1 MIISSTKLLTLPI
14 LLSVLLGI
22 AKGQSVEKLCKKHEK
37 EFNELF
43 VEKKG
48 DSVTEILWE
57 ESLEKKEDKEEEK
70 KRLEEQKETE
80 KAKGEEANAK
90 NVSWLS
96 TLLGIYLC
104 KGSVITKTDTND
116 KPYKKYEP
124 EFAVIAE
131 KEIFAKIRRKFN
143 ITDEELLLSLSLS
156 DLVPLNGRGGSGGV
170 FYKTKD
176 DKYILKN
183 LNPDHDEPAKM
194 ADMLSNYKKHVLGE
208 ENGQQPEEG
217 KQSTDSRSMMNT
229 FYMYF
234 EMNIYAK
241 LKEGQEKD
249 RKKVLRLRKLQF
261 VLLNNAFVG
270 IDEQTLLKFDIK
282 GTFSPGSAVQY
293 DQKQKWYTGTKDWQQ
308 SFYREYDFIGMSRDD
323 KKIDAF
329 FPEGIQL
336 TAKAYIQLA
345 EGVEN
350 DARYLID
357 NGLND
362 YSLLL
367 GVKFMDP
374 YPADKKYPEET
385 KEDAMCVQAKCHNCK
400 LRPDAKYEEELK
412 LCLYMAIIDIVTPS
426 NAKTEKHF
434 LKMLT
439 IKVQNGAAEFG
450 HYQSMSEFIPYHNE
464 IVTPVPPEIYGK
476 RFIATIIGCLFS
488 PELPTPKN
496 ELMEMRKRICHSF
509 GEKEKSID
517 FPEDDAWKKLVSL
530 SYSLLISDTKELST
544 HSAKEMIRQRKGKKG
559 DKKTSNTS
567 TAMELD

>member
-1 MIISSTKLLTLPI
+1 MIILSTKLLTLPI

-22 AKGQSVEKLCKKHEK
+22 AKGKSVEKLCKKHEK
-37 EFNELF
+37 EFKELF

-48 DSVTEILWE
+48 NYVTEVLWE
-57 ESLEKKEDKEEEK
+57 ESLEKKADEKEEK
-70 KRLEEQKETE
+70 KRLEKQKETE
-80 KAKGEEANAK
+80 KAKGEEADAK

-96 TLLGIYLC
+96 TLLGNYLC
-104 KGSVITKTDTND
+104 QKLGKKDGNQQQEQKMKKELNSKTPKGSVITKMDID
-116 KPYKKYEP
+116 GKPYKKYEP
-124 EFAVIAE
+124 EFA
-131 KEIFAKIRRKFN
+131 F
-143 ITDEELLLSLSLS
+143 
-156 DLVPLNGRGGSGGV
+156 VPLNGRGGSGGV

-183 LNPDHDEPAKM
+183 LNPDHDEPVKM
-194 ADMLSNYKKHVLGE
+194 ADMLNNYSKYVLGE
-208 ENGQQPEEG
+208 ENGKQPEKD
-217 KQSTDSRSMMNT
+217 KQLTDSRSMMNT
-229 FYMYF
+229 FYMFF

-241 LKEGQEKD
+241 LKEDQKKD
-249 RKKVLRLRKLQF
+249 RKKVLRLQKLQF

-293 DQKQKWYTGTKDWQQ
+293 DQKQKWYTGKKDWQE
-308 SFYREYDFIGMSRDD
+308 SLYREYDFIGISRDD

-336 TAKAYIQLA
+336 TAQTYIQFA
-345 EGVEN
+345 EGVKN
-350 DARYLID
+350 DARYLTD

-374 YPADKKYPEET
+374 SPEET
-385 KEDAMCVQAKCHNCK
+385 KEDAKCVQAKCHNCK
-400 LRPDAKYEEELK
+400 RRPDAKYEEEAK

-426 NAKTEKHF
+426 NENTEKHF
-434 LKMLT
+434 LKIMQT
-439 IKVQNGAAEFG
+439 KRKDHADFEQ
-450 HYQSMSEFIPYHNE
+450 YQSMSDFIPYHNE
-464 IVTPVPPEIYGK
+464 IVTPVPPEMYGK

-488 PELPTPKN
+488 PELPIPKN
-496 ELMEMRKRICHSF
+496 ELIEMRKRICHSF
-509 GEKEKSID
+509 GEKKKSID
-517 FPEDDAWKKLVSL
+517 FPENDAWEKLVSL
-530 SYSLLISDTKELST
+530 SYSLLISDTKEPST
-544 HSAKEMIRQRKGKKG
+544 HSAKGMIRQRKGKKG